1 MGNSDRKLE
10 GQVAFITGSTR
21 GIGHDIAVA
30 LAKEGCNIVVTGKT
44 DKQKGEIPGTIYT
57 AAADVEAAGA
67 EALPLKLDVRYD
79 DQIEAAIAQTIDKWG
94 RLDILINNAGA
105 IHMKPALETPP
116 KRFDLMMGINARAAY
131 ACSYY
136 ALPHMIERNYGHILM
151 ASPPISIQ
159 RAPNKAAYAL
169 SKLGMTFLAQSLAEE
184 MREHNIG
191 INSFWP
197 VAAIQTQATIHF
209 NLGTPE
215 TWRSADILSD
225 TVLEIV
231 TRKPSECTGNA
242 FYDEDVLREAG
253 VTDFS
258 KYQVVEG
265 HEPPPLSAMIF
276 DPDFKSS
283 K

>member
-1 MGNSDRKLE
+1 MGNSEKKLA

-21 GIGHDIAVA
+21 GIGRDIAIA

-44 DKQKGEIPGTIYT
+44 DTPHPDLPGTIYT
-57 AAADVEAAGA
+57 TAAAVEEAGA

-79 DQIEAAIAQTIDKWG
+79 EQIEAAIDQTIAKWG

-105 IHMKPALETPP
+105 INMKAALETPP
-116 KRFDLMMGINARAAY
+116 KRFDLLMGVNARAAY

-136 ALPHMIERNYGHILM
+136 ALPHMIERDYGHILM
-151 ASPPISIQ
+151 ASPPISID
-159 RAPNKAAYAL
+159 RAPDKAAYAL

-184 MREHNIG
+184 MRDHNIG
-191 INSFWP
+191 INAFWP

-209 NLGTPE
+209 NLGAPE
-215 TWRSADILSD
+215 MWRSADILSD

-231 TRKPSECTGNA
+231 TRTPSDCTGNA

-258 KYQVVEG
+258 KYRIVEG
-265 HEPPPLSAMIF
+265 TEPPPLSAVMF
-276 DPDFKSS
+276 DPDYQAE
-283 K
+283 